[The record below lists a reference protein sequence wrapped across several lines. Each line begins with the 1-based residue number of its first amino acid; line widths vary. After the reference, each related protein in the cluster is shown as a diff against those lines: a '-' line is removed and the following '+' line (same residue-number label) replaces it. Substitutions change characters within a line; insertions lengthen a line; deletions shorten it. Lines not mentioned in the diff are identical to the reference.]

1 MPDTN
6 AEPRVK
12 KDVNTAPSP
21 SSSAAELEARLQF
34 ALDVAD
40 LGEWELDVASGTLTC
55 LLRNGPDFGTS
66 IQPDTCALEEFFE
79 RIHMDDQRRVR
90 RVIETAAQRAEHWH
104 FDCRLLLSDG
114 RTRWISVKGKVL
126 SDADSLRLR
135 GIASDISDLKRTEAL
150 ANGQQQALAQAV
162 AGAPLKQILDTLARS
177 AEEQAGGNIWASV
190 MLMDTDGLHLRFGS
204 APSLP
209 QSFNQALE
217 RILIG
222 PLAGSCG
229 AAAYTGATTIV
240 SDIEKDP
247 RWVEAKPVVLGYGF
261 RACWSHP
268 ILSSS
273 GRVLGTLA
281 YYCRDAREPSGS
293 EQESMRL
300 LVNTAALVIER
311 DRETTERKAAELAL
325 QASEQR
331 FRSLV
336 NATGAIVWTAS
347 PTLEIVSPQPDW
359 CAFTGQTQE
368 EMQGF
373 GWINVVHPD
382 DQESTA
388 ALGAKMLQDRKP
400 VYAQYRLRRA
410 DGQYRHVSGYAVPI
424 LDTEGQLIEWAGSY
438 TDVTEQKLAESRLH
452 QLANHDMLTGLP
464 NRAYLNEHLQALIN
478 FTPLNSCLAIM
489 LIDLDRFKQ
498 VNDSMGHD
506 AGDTMLRE
514 VAQRLRAAVPQ
525 GDLVARL
532 GGDEFVVVAHAP
544 EGETSVQAVADAIIR
559 AVAAPIEINGSRVF
573 SGASVG
579 VGLYPEHGH
588 TKEQLVQHADIAMYR
603 AKAAGGHCCRI
614 FSEEMSVEAKNRMV
628 LETALYH
635 ALEQNQFSLYY
646 QPRIRL
652 PEGTPQGVEVLIR
665 WHHPERGWISPVD
678 FIPIAEEIGMIDE
691 LGLWVLQKACQEI
704 HDLSSRL
711 GQSLELSVNL
721 SPLQLKSPHL
731 KDRIEAILHTTKLR
745 PCHLELELTEGAF
758 IEDMDAS
765 NQALRALKTLG
776 VKLAVDDL
784 GTRYSGLSYLRRF
797 PIDTVKLDRTLITH
811 PAEGL
816 DRYVFIK
823 AITDM
828 AHALNLVVVA
838 EGVEDEETLELL
850 KRARCDEAQGYFL
863 AEPLPL
869 EGLFD
874 FLSAARHSLA

>member
-12 KDVNTAPSP
+12 KDVTAPR
-21 SSSAAELEARLQF
+21 SSSIAELEARLQF

-40 LGEWELDVASGTLTC
+40 LGEWELDVNSGTLTC
-55 LLRNGPDFGTS
+55 LLRNGPDFGTAL
-66 IQPDTCALEEFFE
+66 QPDEWALEAFLE
-79 RIHMDDQRRVR
+79 RIHADDQGRVQ
-90 RVIETAAQRAEHWH
+90 RVIETALENTEHWQ

-126 SDADSLRLR
+126 GNADNNPRLR
-135 GIASDISDLKRTEAL
+135 GIASDISELKRSEAL
-150 ANGQQQALAQAV
+150 AKGQQQALAQAV
-162 AGAPLKQILDTLARS
+162 AGAPLKQILDTLTRS

-190 MLMDTDGLHLRFGS
+190 MLMDTDGQHLRFGS
-204 APSLP
+204 APTLP
-209 QSFNQALE
+209 ESFNQTVE
-217 RILIG
+217 RIPIG

-229 AAAYTGATTIV
+229 TAAYTGSPVIV
-240 SDIEKDP
+240 SDVESDP
-247 RWVEAKPVVLGYGF
+247 RWVEAKSAILTYGF
-261 RACWSHP
+261 RACWSRP

-273 GRVLGTLA
+273 GKVLGTLA
-281 YYCRDAREPSGS
+281 YYCREARKPSAF
-293 EQESMRL
+293 ELESMRL

-311 DRETTERKAAELAL
+311 DLETTERKAAEQAL

-359 CAFTGQTQE
+359 SAFTGQTQE

-373 GWINVVHPD
+373 GWMKAVHPD
-382 DQESTA
+382 DQEPTA
-388 ALGAKMLQDRKP
+388 ALGAKMLQDRQS

-478 FTPLNSCLAIM
+478 FTPLNNLIAIM

-514 VAQRLRAAVPQ
+514 VAKRLRAAVPQ

-532 GGDEFVVVAHAP
+532 GGDEFVVIAHAP
-544 EGETSVQAVADAIIR
+544 EGKISAQTIADDIIR

-573 SGASVG
+573 SGASLG
-579 VGLYPEHGH
+579 IGLYPEHGR
-588 TKEQLVQHADIAMYR
+588 TKEELVQHADIAMYR
-603 AKAAGGHCCRI
+603 AKAAGGHCYRI
-614 FSEEMSVEAKNRMV
+614 FSDEMSIEAKSRMV
-628 LETALYH
+628 LETALH
-635 ALEQNQFSLYY
+635 QALEQNEFSLCY
-646 QPRIRL
+646 QPRMQL
-652 PEGTPQGVEVLIR
+652 PEGKPKGVEVLIR
-665 WHHPERGWISPVD
+665 WNHPEQGWISPVD

-691 LGLWVLQKACQEI
+691 LGLWVLHKACREI
-704 HDLSSRL
+704 HDLSRRL
-711 GQSLELSVNL
+711 GQVLELSVNL
-721 SPLQLKSPHL
+721 SPYQLKSPNL
-731 KDRIEAILHTTKLR
+731 KDKIEAILEETELE

-776 VKLAVDDL
+776 IQLAVDDL
-784 GTRYSGLSYLRRF
+784 GTRYSGISYLRRF

-838 EGVEDEETLELL
+838 EGVEDAETLELL
-850 KRARCDEAQGYFL
+850 KRAHCDEAQGYFL

-869 EGLFD
+869 EDLFA
-874 FLSAARHSLA
+874 FLSAPQRIT